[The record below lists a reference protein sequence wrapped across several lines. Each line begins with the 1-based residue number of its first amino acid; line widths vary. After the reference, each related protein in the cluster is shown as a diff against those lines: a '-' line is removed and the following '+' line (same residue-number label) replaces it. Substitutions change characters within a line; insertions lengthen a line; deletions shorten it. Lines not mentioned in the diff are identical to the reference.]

1 MGSEKLCSNDL
12 HWFVCQTFTVHHWI
26 AVQKLIGLDCIAAPM
41 SLSCYFELAL
51 HTEFA
56 MNVHSKKALQHHQK
70 KAITGDDIK
79 APQKRDMNR
88 KSFVYIFCI

>member
-1 MGSEKLCSNDL
+1 VGSENCAVTICVGL
-12 HWFVCQTFTVHHWI
+12 FVRHLHHWI

-51 HTEFA
+51 HTDFA
-56 MNVHSKKALQHHQK
+56 MNVHSKKELQHHQK
-70 KAITGDDIK
+70 KVITGDDIK

-88 KSFVYIFCI
+88 KSFVYRNKT